1 MSLPISLMVDDPAP
15 IVNVFWWH
23 AAASQKTDSPKQSSG
38 ELVAKYVPVDFLR
51 EYVDVIAEWGIKGK
65 FSVLPY
71 PGGLGKISEGWE
83 GCDRKEL
90 AEWNAVARDD
100 LMDSMDITPEIHTH
114 AQALDIRTMT
124 LLPENE
130 RDWASHQTE
139 ATLTPYIAAALRF
152 LNEVGL
158 EANGVTSPW
167 DFGIQV
173 EPDYQTAIRKS
184 MSEVNGRDQT
194 WYFLHVKADAMDF
207 QSKVAWRDGD
217 KWLVSIVSQ
226 GGDHFWRT
234 MEDAQT
240 DEAYVRSIADRS
252 LKEDGKAGRLA
263 DLFHAGTPIVFHTH
277 WQSLYS
283 NGRRTGLKALA
294 EVARRAKSL
303 WGKEIEWVTCRELAR
318 RVAAGEWE
326 VKSGK

>member
-1 MSLPISLMVDDPAP
+1 
-15 IVNVFWWH
+15 
-23 AAASQKTDSPKQSSG
+23 
-38 ELVAKYVPVDFLR
+38 
-51 EYVDVIAEWGIKGK
+51 
-65 FSVLPY
+65 
-71 PGGLGKISEGWE
+71 
-83 GCDRKEL
+83 
-90 AEWNAVARDD
+90 
-100 LMDSMDITPEIHTH
+100 
-114 AQALDIRTMT
+114 
-124 LLPENE
+124 
-130 RDWASHQTE
+130 
-139 ATLTPYIAAALRF
+139 
-152 LNEVGL
+152 
-158 EANGVTSPW
+158 
-167 DFGIQV
+167 
-173 EPDYQTAIRKS
+173 